1 MEAMLPPALR
11 LAAAVLLLSISL
23 PAHAVPREGDA
34 WIRLDTDHFVVFSN
48 AGERVARRTA
58 ANLERLRDVLSQIA
72 AGTQLG
78 SPQPMYIYLFS
89 SRNSFVPYRP
99 AVNGKPMDVDG
110 YFYSR
115 EDAEYMVLRA
125 DAGEATDNILYHE
138 YLHYVLRNNFS
149 NLPVWFNE
157 GMAEL
162 YATFQATGEHAD
174 IGRPSAHHIRWL
186 RENSLIPLAQL
197 FAMDRNS
204 KDYNE
209 GYRRGVFYAES
220 WALVH
225 YLTLGNEAR
234 AEQTGRFF
242 HEMTQGIPAQEA
254 FRRAF
259 NTDEAV
265 LEKELRDYVRRSVFN
280 YKRIPVKPESRIE
293 ARVAPLSRPETLSRL
308 GDLLMLGDPS
318 QFPEADRH
326 YRQAL
331 AAQPGYGPAMG
342 GLCRIESGRNLP
354 ALDCFTKAAQAAPDD
369 FTIQYEYARALLTQ
383 PQVDGVSAL
392 LARKALSRAVE
403 LQPDHGQAWVRLAYT
418 LTFKEML
425 EPGDLPAFE
434 TAHRLAPNEPSA
446 ILNLVLAYARLG
458 RRDRA
463 AELIEKEV
471 VPRGDPEEIRRA
483 WETWVNASGMRA
495 GTLLEHGK
503 LEEAVPILQDLSRRA
518 PAEHTVLVRQQLGEV
533 QRALAYRRGGR
544 PLAEGTWGG
553 PHIRMTVSPEGVTFE
568 MDCAHGAIEGPVVVG
583 EDGRFQISG
592 TYSPEH
598 GGPVRDGE
606 DSGRPAIYT
615 GRVQGETLS
624 LEIAYESGEAV
635 GAFELVHGRASRI
648 TKCQ

>member
-1 MEAMLPPALR
+1 MGIMIQSAR
-11 LAAAVLLLSISL
+11 VAAAFALLLALSL
-23 PAHAVPREGDA
+23 PVHALPKQDS

-89 SRNSFVPYRP
+89 NRPSFAPYRP
-99 AVNGKPMDVDG
+99 AANGKPMDVDG

-138 YLHYVLRNNFS
+138 YLHYVLRNNFA

-162 YATFQATGEHAD
+162 YATFQATDEHAD
-174 IGRPSAHHIRWL
+174 IGRPSANHIRWL
-186 RENSLIPLAQL
+186 RENSLMPLPEL
-197 FAMDRNS
+197 FAMDRDS

-234 AEQTGRFF
+234 SAQTGQFF
-242 HEMTQGIPAQEA
+242 REMTRGVSAQEA
-254 FRRAF
+254 FRHAF
-259 NTDEAV
+259 KETNEAV
-265 LEKELRDYVRRSVFN
+265 LEKELRDYVRRSLFN
-280 YKRIPVKPESRIE
+280 YKRIPVKPEAKIE
-293 ARVAPLSRPETLSRL
+293 ARVAPLSWPETLTRL
-308 GDLLMLGDPS
+308 GDLLMLGEPS
-318 QFPEADRH
+318 QFPDAEQH

-342 GLCRIESGRNLP
+342 GLCRIESARKRP
-354 ALDCFTKAAQAAPDD
+354 ALDCFAKAAEAAPND

-383 PQVDGVSAL
+383 PQVDSTAAL
-392 LARKALSRAVE
+392 RARNALSRAVE
-403 LQPDHGQAWVRLAYT
+403 LQPNHGQAWVRLAYT
-418 LTFKEML
+418 LTYKEIL

-434 TAHRLAPNEPSA
+434 TAHRLAPNDPSGA
-446 ILNLVLAYARLG
+446 VNLVLAYARLG
-458 RRDRA
+458 QRDRA

-471 VPRGDPEEIRRA
+471 VPRGNPEEIRRA
-483 WETWVNASGMRA
+483 WQAWVNGAGMQA

-503 LEEAVPILQDLSRRA
+503 LEEAVPILQELARRA
-518 PAEHTVLVRQQLGEV
+518 PAEHTVQVREQLAEV
-533 QRALAYRRGGR
+533 ERALAYNAFIRRYNEGVALANEGKLEEAR
-544 PLAEGTWGG
+544 AIFQELEPKAPTPEQAESVRKILAELDGVLKARKGG
-553 PHIRMTVSPEGVTFE
+553 KRKP
-568 MDCAHGAIEGPVVVG
+568 
-583 EDGRFQISG
+583 
-592 TYSPEH
+592 
-598 GGPVRDGE
+598 
-606 DSGRPAIYT
+606 
-615 GRVQGETLS
+615 
-624 LEIAYESGEAV
+624 
-635 GAFELVHGRASRI
+635 
-648 TKCQ
+648 

>member
-1 MEAMLPPALR
+1 MTQAAR
-11 LAAAVLLLSISL
+11 LAAAVVLLLSSSFPARAL
-23 PAHAVPREGDA
+23 PKEKDT

-48 AGERVARRTA
+48 AGERVTRRTA

-89 SRNSFVPYRP
+89 SRAAFTPYRP
-99 AVNGKPMDVDG
+99 AVNSKPMDVDG

-162 YATFQATGEHAD
+162 YATFQATDEYAD
-174 IGRPSAHHIRWL
+174 IGRPPANHIRWL

-225 YLTLGNEAR
+225 YLVLGNETR

-242 HEMTQGIPAQEA
+242 HEMTRGVPATEA

-265 LEKELRDYVRRSVFN
+265 LEKELRDYVRRNVFN
-280 YKRIPVKPESRIE
+280 YKRIPVQPESRIE
-293 ARVAPLSRPETLSRL
+293 ARVTPLSWPETLTRL

-354 ALDCFTKAAQAAPDD
+354 ALDCFTKAAQASPDD

-418 LTFKEML
+418 LTYKERI
-425 EPGDLPAFE
+425 EPADLPAFE
-434 TAHRLAPNEPSA
+434 TAHRLAPNDPA
-446 ILNLVLAYARLG
+446 AALNLILAYARLG
-458 RRDRA
+458 QRDRA
-463 AELIEKEV
+463 AELIEKEI
-471 VPRGDPEEIRRA
+471 VPRGNPEEIRRA
-483 WETWVNASGMRA
+483 WETWVNASGMQA

-503 LEEAVPILQDLSRRA
+503 LQEAVPTLQDLARRA
-518 PAEHTVLVRQQLGEV
+518 PAEHTVLVRQQLGEIERV
-533 QRALAYRRGGR
+533 LAYKAFARRYD
-544 PLAEGTWGG
+544 
-553 PHIRMTVSPEGVTFE
+553 EGVGLANDGKLEEARAVLEELKSKATTPEQAESVRKLFE
-568 MDCAHGAIEGPVVVG
+568 EI
-583 EDGRFQISG
+583 DGLLKARKSVKKK
-592 TYSPEH
+592 P
-598 GGPVRDGE
+598 
-606 DSGRPAIYT
+606 
-615 GRVQGETLS
+615 
-624 LEIAYESGEAV
+624 
-635 GAFELVHGRASRI
+635 
-648 TKCQ
+648 